1 MGNDTVAFLFI
12 TFLWGGG
19 GGGVGIFKPNGM

>member
-19 GGGVGIFKPNGM
+19 GGVGIFKPNGM